1 MDELIASGVKDFT
14 VRNQSVYCLT
24 EGDEVV
30 YVGRT
35 NNIPLRRY
43 AHSIDPKRKDYD
55 MPDVKYI
62 VG

>member
-1 MDELIASGVKDFT
+1 MTGY
-14 VRNQSVYCLT
+14 RPYW
-24 EGDEVV
+24 DEVV

-55 MPDVKYI
+55 MPDDKI
-62 VG
+62 HSGLTKAEQDS